1 MRILFSIDRILLK
14 HRQSVF
20 PLFVGFVCSVI
31 VVFCCCLFTSSV
43 FSWQRLPSPC
53 RCSPW
58 ISSRR
63 SRSCGVLF
71 VILSQ
76 RGFPATCWIHCCW
89 VCCSLLFAWD
99 IGWWFTDRKHCY
111 NSHMKKP
118 SSWIKSAALSS
129 TAIGCLETHN
139 AVWRHY
145 FWMTSR
151 RTPTKLDRF
160 IAKTKSRWPYDARVI
175 HARFARDEIINLT
188 ARRFAR
194 NYLHFCFSVLV
205 PSFCLRKWPLGDV
218 FLQL

>member
-1 MRILFSIDRILLK
+1 MIHRRFHCEFYWPHNNDDDDDDDDDTLVGTLERILLK

-99 IGWWFTDRKHCY
+99 IGWWFTGRKHCSSY
-111 NSHMKKP
+111 EKP
-118 SSWIKSAALSS
+118 LFMNNRS
-129 TAIGCLETHN
+129 
-139 AVWRHY
+139 
-145 FWMTSR
+145 F
-151 RTPTKLDRF
+151 
-160 IAKTKSRWPYDARVI
+160 VI
-175 HARFARDEIINLT
+175 DCNRLPGN
-188 ARRFAR
+188 
-194 NYLHFCFSVLV
+194 
-205 PSFCLRKWPLGDV
+205 P
-218 FLQL
+218 